1 MNTVSNRALEEQ
13 AWNSS
18 FTVKP
23 SETIGVIIQHCL
35 ALIKILLVSP
45 SPGLIYC
52 GADRKLHPLQ
62 LPRERWGRQT
72 GRGDGNKHLLDQLK
86 WKAMTENKLKGTE
99 AETGEWAG
107 LIKQPM
113 PLGGLR
119 KPTLR
124 FWACMLPPSFMSCC
138 LLPVLAGKPCI
149 WKALAATGRYA
160 LVFFMWAVPRKLGEM
175 LKLISSEESGASYLK
190 T

>member
-72 GRGDGNKHLLDQLK
+72 GRGDGNKQLLDGLR
-86 WKAMTENKLKGTE
+86 WKAMTENKLKDTE

-119 KPTLR
+119 KPTLC
-124 FWACMLPPSFMSCC
+124 FWACMHVTSQLHV
-138 LLPVLAGKPCI
+138 LLSSASSGR
-149 WKALAATGRYA
+149 KALHMKGTGNNWQ
-160 LVFFMWAVPRKLGEM
+160 VC
-175 LKLISSEESGASYLK
+175 SSFLHLNCP
-190 T
+190 